1 LIKQEQDA
9 EPVARK
15 PVPAEDPQSDE
26 SGLQEERDDP
36 SIASG
41 MNIHRATS
49 YQTP

>member
-1 LIKQEQDA
+1 MK
-9 EPVARK
+9 VASRK
-15 PVPAEDPQSDE
+15 NATIA
-26 SGLQEERDDP
+26 